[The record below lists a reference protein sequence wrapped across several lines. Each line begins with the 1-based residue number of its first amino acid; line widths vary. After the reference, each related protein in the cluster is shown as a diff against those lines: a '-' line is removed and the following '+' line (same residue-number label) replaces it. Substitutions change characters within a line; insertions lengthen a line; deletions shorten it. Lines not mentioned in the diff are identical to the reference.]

1 MRAVWEET
9 GVTSVLQIRPTKRR
23 DGGHMANKRAARK
36 PPSRLLDHAMRQGD
50 EVAPLPSAI
59 GGAGTNPGRTGTPGR
74 KGRSHIWGR
83 AHNLNFRQTRAKED
97 LRSTG

>member
-1 MRAVWEET
+1 
-9 GVTSVLQIRPTKRR
+9 
-23 DGGHMANKRAARK
+23 
-36 PPSRLLDHAMRQGD
+36 MRQGD

-59 GGAGTNPGRTGTPGR
+59 GGAGANPGRTGTPGR